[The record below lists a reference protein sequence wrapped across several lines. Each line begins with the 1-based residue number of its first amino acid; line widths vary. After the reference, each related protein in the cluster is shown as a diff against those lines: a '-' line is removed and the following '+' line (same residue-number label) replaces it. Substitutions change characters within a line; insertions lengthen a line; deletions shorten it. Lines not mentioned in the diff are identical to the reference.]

1 MSGINLVCKD
11 VILVSY
17 PKSGRTWLRMML
29 AKILKDT
36 GVDTDKN
43 EMILCTH
50 KNYNDIVKD
59 YGKDKKIIFLIR
71 DPGDVVV
78 SQFRELEATKPW
90 RLNEAPT
97 ISRFIRGIFIR
108 EGSVGTGGMPRSK
121 DGVRR
126 AGINA
131 LVSYMNKWFS
141 DLRNVNE
148 SKIITYE
155 EMKEDTFSV
164 LKEVIEFIGYKCD
177 DKDIKNAVEYASF
190 SNMRKIEEDSI
201 NENNAGTEDFIRK
214 LKKHEKRDNKN
225 LLRKYKGNFG
235 KEKQVS
241 RVRQGKVRGY
251 ISELEQDDVLYI
263 NILKKQ
269 FLRLPLKLKLR
280 GVKY

>member
-1 MSGINLVCKD
+1 MSNINFICKD
-11 VILVSY
+11 TILVSY

-36 GVDTDKN
+36 GVDIDKN

-50 KNYNDIVKD
+50 KNYNDVVRD

-78 SQFRELEATKPW
+78 SQFRELEIAQPW
-90 RLNEAPT
+90 QLNKAPT
-97 ISRFIRGIFIR
+97 ISRFIR
-108 EGSVGTGGMPRSK
+108 EGSGDILGMPQFK

-131 LVSYMNKWFS
+131 LLSYMNEWFS
-141 DLRNVNE
+141 DLKNVNE

-155 EMKEDTFSV
+155 EMKEDAFSI
-164 LKEVIEFIGYKCD
+164 LKEVVEFMGYGCD
-177 DKDIKNAVEYASF
+177 DEDIKNAVEYASF
-190 SNMRKIEEDSI
+190 SNMRKVEEDSI
-201 NENNAGTEDFIRK
+201 NENNTGREDFIHK

-235 KEKQVS
+235 KGKQAS

-251 ISELEQDDVLYI
+251 VNELGKDDVLYI
-263 NILKKQ
+263 NDTKKRT
-269 FLRLPLKLKLR
+269 LHLPLRLKLR
-280 GVKY
+280 GVRY

>member
-1 MSGINLVCKD
+1 MSNINFICKD
-11 VILVSY
+11 TILVSY

-90 RLNEAPT
+90 RPNEAPT

-131 LVSYMNKWFS
+131 LVNYMNEWFS

-155 EMKEDTFSV
+155 EMKEDAFSV

-190 SNMRKIEEDSI
+190 PNMRKIEEDSI

-251 ISELEQDDVLYI
+251 VNELGKDDVLYI
-263 NILKKQ
+263 NDTKKRT
-269 FLRLPLKLKLR
+269 LHLPLKLKLR
-280 GVKY
+280 GIRY

>member
-1 MSGINLVCKD
+1 LSGINLVCKD

-78 SQFRELEATKPW
+78 SQFRELEIAKPW
-90 RLNEAPT
+90 QLSKAPS

-131 LVSYMNKWFS
+131 LVDYMNEWFS

-155 EMKEDTFSV
+155 EMKEDAFSV
-164 LKEVIEFIGYKCD
+164 LKEVIEFIGYECG

-190 SNMRKIEEDSI
+190 PNMRKIEEDSI

-241 RVRQGKVRGY
+241 RVRRGEVRGY
-251 ISELEQDDVLYI
+251 LDELSEKDIAYIDDA
-263 NILKKQ
+263 KKYLLQ
-269 FLRLPLKLKLR
+269 LPLKLKLR
-280 GVKY
+280 GVRY